1 MLGLMLQ
8 HTLIF
13 ADTLVKV
20 LVKIENEYDMRMN
33 ANLDTQ
39 TDKRSAQIGLKPAG
53 GNGRAPLI
61 KARNLV
67 KVYRS
72 PAGDFTALKGI
83 NLDVYPGEFVG
94 ILGKSGAG
102 KTTLVNMLTGVDRLT
117 EGEVWIKDTAIH
129 TLDENQL
136 ALWRGLNLGIVY
148 QSFHLM
154 PSLTLLENIML
165 PMDFTGTYK
174 RGPSQKRAL
183 ELLDRMELADH
194 AYKTPSAISGGQQQ
208 RIAIARALANDPQV
222 LIADEPTGRLDSITA
237 ETIFEIFLELVA
249 AGKTIVMVTHDQ
261 GMARRVSRTLQIVDG
276 TIEMNPQTSSTQA
289 GGETVGGPAHGAQA

>member
-1 MLGLMLQ
+1 MGALDNFGKPMNFTRQ
-8 HTLIF
+8 TQVE
-13 ADTLVKV
+13 TLVST
-20 LVKIENEYDMRMN
+20 N
-33 ANLDTQ
+33 
-39 TDKRSAQIGLKPAG
+39 GHKPTA
-53 GNGRAPLI
+53 GNGREPLI

-72 PAGDFTALKGI
+72 SAGDFKALKGI
-83 NLDVYPGEFVG
+83 DLDVYPGEFVG

-102 KTTLVNMLTGVDRLT
+102 KTTLVSMLTGVDHLT

-129 TLDENQL
+129 AMDENQL

-154 PSLTLLENIML
+154 PSLSLLENVML
-165 PMDFTGTYK
+165 PMDFTGTYQ
-174 RGPSQKRAL
+174 RGPSRARAM

-208 RIAIARALANDPQV
+208 RIAIARALANDPQI
-222 LIADEPTGRLDSITA
+222 LIADEPTGRLDSTTA
-237 ETIFEIFLELVA
+237 ETIFEIFLELVE

-261 GMARRVSRTLQIVDG
+261 GMARRVTRTLQIADG
-276 TIEMNPQTSSTQA
+276 EIEPSQNS
-289 GGETVGGPAHGAQA
+289 GGQSYGAQE

>member
-1 MLGLMLQ
+1 MRIA
-8 HTLIF
+8 TLKGALKF
-13 ADTLVKV
+13 FGKP
-20 LVKIENEYDMRMN
+20 MN
-33 ANLDTQ
+33 LTRQTQ
-39 TDKRSAQIGLKPAG
+39 VETPVSTNGNKPTA
-53 GNGRAPLI
+53 GNGREPLI

-72 PAGDFTALKGI
+72 SAGDFKALKGI
-83 NLDVYPGEFVG
+83 DLDVYPGEFVG

-102 KTTLVNMLTGVDRLT
+102 KTTLVNMLTGVDRLS
-117 EGEVWIKDTAIH
+117 EGEVWINETAIH
-129 TLDENQL
+129 GLDENQL

-154 PSLTLLENIML
+154 PSLTLLENVML
-165 PMDFTGTYK
+165 PMDFTGTYQ
-174 RGPSQKRAL
+174 RGPSQKQAL

-237 ETIFEIFLELVA
+237 ETIFEIFLELVE

-276 TIEMNPQTSSTQA
+276 TIEQNPQTSSTQA
-289 GGETVGGPAHGAQA
+289 GEEAAGGHSYGPQA

>member
-1 MLGLMLQ
+1 MKFSANGL
-8 HTLIF
+8 
-13 ADTLVKV
+13 
-20 LVKIENEYDMRMN
+20 NP
-33 ANLDTQ
+33 
-39 TDKRSAQIGLKPAG
+39 SAG
-53 GNGRAPLI
+53 GERAPLI

-67 KVYRS
+67 KVYPS
-72 PAGDFTALKGI
+72 SAGDFTALKGI
-83 NLDVYPGEFVG
+83 DLDVYPGEFVG

-117 EGEVWIKDTAIH
+117 KGEVWIKDTAIH
-129 TLDENQL
+129 ALDENQL

-174 RGPSQKRAL
+174 RGPSQARAL

-208 RIAIARALANDPQV
+208 RIAIARALINDPQV
-222 LIADEPTGRLDSITA
+222 LIADEPTGRLDSTTA
-237 ETIFEIFLELVA
+237 ETIFEIFLELVD

-261 GMARRVSRTLQIVDG
+261 GMARRVTRTLQIADG
-276 TIEMNPQTSSTQA
+276 EIEQSQEIGLGQVSGKAA
-289 GGETVGGPAHGAQA
+289 GGHVYGAQA

>member
-1 MLGLMLQ
+1 MNISYAVTQ
-8 HTLIF
+8 N
-13 ADTLVKV
+13 DT
-20 LVKIENEYDMRMN
+20 
-33 ANLDTQ
+33 
-39 TDKRSAQIGLKPAG
+39 SPHPGSSPGG

-67 KVYRS
+67 KVYKS
-72 PAGDFTALKGI
+72 SAGNFTALKGI
-83 NLDVYPGEFVG
+83 DLDVYPGEFVG

-102 KTTLVNMLTGVDRLT
+102 KTTLVNMLTGVDRLS
-117 EGEVWIKDTAIH
+117 EGEVWIKDTAVH
-129 TLDENQL
+129 GLDENQL

-154 PSLTLLENIML
+154 PSLTLLENVML
-165 PMDFTGTYK
+165 PMDFTGTYQ

-237 ETIFEIFLELVA
+237 ETIFEIFLELVE

-276 TIEMNPQTSSTQA
+276 TIEQNPQTSSTQA
-289 GGETVGGPAHGAQA
+289 GGEAAGGHEYGPQA